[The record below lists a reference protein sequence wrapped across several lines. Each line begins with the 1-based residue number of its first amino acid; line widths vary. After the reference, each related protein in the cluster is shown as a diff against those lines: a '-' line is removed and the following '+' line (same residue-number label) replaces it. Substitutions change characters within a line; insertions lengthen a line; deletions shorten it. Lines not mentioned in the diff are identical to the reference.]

1 MTFRIVPISLYLLI
15 NNYQSYLIRNIL
27 RLSLNLQTEID
38 SIRLRNEVVTFILI
52 ILHFFY
58 VYFNLPPSFV
68 ILNK

>member
-52 ILHFFY
+52 ILHFFM
-58 VYFNLPPSFV
+58 F
-68 ILNK
+68 ILIYLRRLLF